1 MHALCY
7 IKNNEVA
14 VSDDA
19 LCVIMCSM
27 WQSGQCRAMAWT
39 APHSGRISLQ
49 VGLVVR

>member
-1 MHALCY
+1 MCY
-7 IKNNEVA
+7 YVFY
-14 VSDDA
+14 VSLD
-19 LCVIMCSM
+19 IMQ